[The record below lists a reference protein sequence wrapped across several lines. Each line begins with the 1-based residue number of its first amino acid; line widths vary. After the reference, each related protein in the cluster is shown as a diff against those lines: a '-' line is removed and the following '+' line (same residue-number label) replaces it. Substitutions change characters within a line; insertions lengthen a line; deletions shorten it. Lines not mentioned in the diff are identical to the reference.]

1 MKNAKILIAAD
12 NELSRDNLSELLKRQ
27 GYEVMPVE
35 NGRQAR
41 DAKEQNPSDLIGV
54 REVRD
59 REGNIVTI
67 YSTGPPDER
76 RLR

>member
-12 NELSRDNLSELLKRQ
+12 NELSRDNLSELLKKSRLC
-27 GYEVMPVE
+27 GYGCRRWQV
-35 NGRQAR
+35 R
-41 DAKEQNPSDLIGV
+41 DAEEENPSDLIGV